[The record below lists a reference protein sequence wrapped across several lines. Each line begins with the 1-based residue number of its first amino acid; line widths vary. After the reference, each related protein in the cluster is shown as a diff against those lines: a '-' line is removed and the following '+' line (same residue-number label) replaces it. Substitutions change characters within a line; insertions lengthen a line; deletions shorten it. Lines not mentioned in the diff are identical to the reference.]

1 MYSSYYSHNCNS
13 HGAREHLCESMEC
26 RGGWSASRLGV
37 PDPILALKSPQTTV
51 VSWGWM
57 VSRTVSTYVV
67 ACACSILRLVSDVA
81 GGMYTLITL
90 IRSLF
95 GSIILVC
102 KLYSLPDD
110 VSILRGLRTYVASPP
125 RVLSRRRCSTI
136 V

>member
-1 MYSSYYSHNCNS
+1 
-13 HGAREHLCESMEC
+13 
-26 RGGWSASRLGV
+26 
-37 PDPILALKSPQTTV
+37 
-51 VSWGWM
+51 
-57 VSRTVSTYVV
+57 VV
-67 ACACSILRLVSDVA
+67 ACASNILRLVSDVA
-81 GGMYTLITL
+81 GGIYTLITL

-110 VSILRGLRTYVASPP
+110 VSILSGLRTYVASPP